1 MIVDSQ
7 DIALNVTSDQGNE
20 LDPGV
25 PEIVELNVGGSLI
38 TTTRRCLSNRITTF
52 CLLPTLSSAST
63 QSSVQSQ
70 AATSVLSQ

>member
-7 DIALNVTSDQGNE
+7 GIALNVANDQGIE

-52 CLLPTLSSAST
+52 CLLPKSSSAST

-70 AATSVLSQ
+70 AATSA